1 MELAYLMGFQRVLVS
16 FCKSPVCIA
25 CSSHGQNINVIRY
38 LVLCHGPNPPTADNR
53 LSYTDLD
60 DQRDLASKLFQ
71 WQCPRCTFL
80 NNDSFRICEMCSCG
94 KGS

>member
-1 MELAYLMGFQRVLVS
+1 L
-16 FCKSPVCIA
+16 
-25 CSSHGQNINVIRY
+25 
-38 LVLCHGPNPPTADNR
+38 NPPTADNR
-53 LSYTDLD
+53 LSYVDYD

-80 NNDSFRICEMCSCG
+80 NNDSFRICEMCSYE